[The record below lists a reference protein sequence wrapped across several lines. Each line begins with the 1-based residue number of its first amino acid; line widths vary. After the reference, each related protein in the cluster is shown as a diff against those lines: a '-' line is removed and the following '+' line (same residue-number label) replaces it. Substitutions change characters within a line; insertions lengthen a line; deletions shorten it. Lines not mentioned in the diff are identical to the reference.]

1 MSCQE
6 NCFNIVYMTNQS
18 YLFQTYVSMKSL
30 KFNKHRDIC
39 YDVYLL
45 CIEFKDI
52 QDIKSLDSDDFHII
66 PIYIDKNIFVSDDNA
81 GVVYYKL
88 LLHNL
93 LDCDTV
99 FHIDSDTIVIKDIS
113 DIFNINISDYFCG
126 AVRDK
131 INGFSYFNAGNVYFN
146 LKKIRESIIDKDKT
160 MYVYYDELNKE
171 LKENKGFL
179 WEQDVLNKAFL
190 GKINYI
196 SYGYNFLANTYSK
209 YRFNELIRIYGEKIK
224 SDNIRILHFAS
235 NPKPWKKSSLFGE
248 IWKMYAEDRI
258 NKEYETK
265 LLRMACREYKK

>member
-52 QDIKSLDSDDFHII
+52 HDIKSLDSDDFHII
-66 PIYIDKNIFVSDDNA
+66 PVYIDKNVFVSDDNA

-99 FHIDSDTIVIKDIS
+99 FHIDSDTIVIKDVS

-190 GKINYI
+190 GKIKYV

-224 SDNIRILHFAS
+224 SDNIRILHFAT

-248 IWKMYAEDRI
+248 IWKMYAEDKI
-258 NKEYETK
+258 DKEYETK

>member
-66 PIYIDKNIFVSDDNA
+66 PVYIDKNVFVSDDNA

-99 FHIDSDTIVIKDIS
+99 FHIDSDTIVIKDVS

-190 GKINYI
+190 GKIKYI

-235 NPKPWKKSSLFGE
+235 NPKPWKKNSLFGE
-248 IWKMYAEDRI
+248 IWKMYAEDKI
-258 NKEYETK
+258 DKEYETK

>member
-66 PIYIDKNIFVSDDNA
+66 PVYIDKNVFVSDDNA

-99 FHIDSDTIVIKDIS
+99 FHIDSDTIVIKDVS
-113 DIFNINISDYFCG
+113 DIFTINISDYFCG

-131 INGFSYFNAGNVYFN
+131 INGFSYFNAGNVYFT

-190 GKINYI
+190 GKIKYI

-248 IWKMYAEDRI
+248 IWKMYAEDKI
-258 NKEYETK
+258 DKEYETK